1 MEKFAAFFF
10 IEVSV
15 AEHWRVCIE
24 IPNAGS
30 TLLNSTKEVDS
41 KLAAAEKKTVLSPF
55 SYRVTYNWK
64 AFMTFSILL
73 QL

>member
-24 IPNAGS
+24 ISNAGS
-30 TLLNSTKEVDS
+30 TLLNSAKEVDS
-41 KLAAAEKKTVLSPF
+41 KLAAAEKRNSVESFFL
-55 SYRVTYNWK
+55 
-64 AFMTFSILL
+64 
-73 QL
+73 